1 MTSDLFP
8 TTIWSLVRRADHE
21 QSAVRGPALAD
32 LLRRY
37 APAMTAHLVRRKRV
51 PPDRADDL
59 VQGFIADKVLE
70 KRLVGTADPDRGR
83 FRTLLLTALD
93 RYAVSTYRA
102 ASAQKRGGGKLTSL
116 EALGDPPAAG
126 PGGPADAFDV
136 DWARGVLDQ
145 ALTRMRLHCTQS
157 GRDDLWDVFCDRLL
171 TPTLERTAPPPYEAL
186 VERYAIATPARA
198 ANLLITGKRM
208 FARTLKE
215 VIAEYAGDDEDA
227 VSGEMDDLLRVL
239 GQAPPRAETATDRPA
254 PPPAPADAGDL
265 R

>member
-1 MTSDLFP
+1 MASDLFP
-8 TTIWSLVRRADHE
+8 TTIWSLVRRADDE
-21 QSAVRGPALAD
+21 QSVVRGPALDD

-102 ASAQKRGGGKLTSL
+102 ASAQKRGGGNVASL
-116 EALGDPPAAG
+116 EALGAPAAG
-126 PGGPADAFDV
+126 PDGPADAFDV

-145 ALTRMRLHCTQS
+145 ALTRMRSHCTQS
-157 GRDDLWDVFCDRLL
+157 GRDDLWGVFCDRLL
-171 TPTLERTAPPPYEAL
+171 TPTLERTAPPPYETL
-186 VERYAIATPARA
+186 VERYAIATPAQA

-215 VIAEYAGDDEDA
+215 VIAEYAGDDDDA
-227 VSGEMDDLLRVL
+227 VGGEMDDLLRVL
-239 GQAPPRAETATDRPA
+239 GQAPPRTENAAENTPDT
-254 PPPAPADAGDL
+254 APADAGVP